1 MASLCQRKT
10 NVSNCIPLDTDTVIY
25 KSRVFFAESSQT
37 TWATSCNLAE
47 HPLTLKRARKLK
59 KLKFSRRVYDI
70 LVYTSNNFWNR
81 LRDVDIAYM
90 HARQELNWD
99 RTVFFCYLFCFHI
112 CFVFVS
118 LFWDLVLNLKSRCHF
133 AFWIMIFAFLRTW
146 SVSR

>member
-1 MASLCQRKT
+1 MASLFQRKT

-99 RTVFFCYLFCFHI
+99 RTVFFFFQHGSVSFLLSILFSHLFCF
-112 CFVFVS
+112 CQFV
-118 LFWDLVLNLKSRCHF
+118 
-133 AFWIMIFAFLRTW
+133 LRFG
-146 SVSR
+146 S